1 MRAEV
6 ALNEIFKGK
15 PPSPDALAENFE
27 REVAKLR
34 FKVRQTVTLVE
45 AAANTFRRSRNA
57 WRLLVRRGSLPK
69 SYGRVTRLV
78 SSLASCP
85 WSFPLYSLVW
95 PHSESTARLLWI

>member
-45 AAANTFRRSRNA
+45 AAANIPQVSKRMVSLGTA
-57 WRLLVRRGSLPK
+57 WQSAKVVR
-69 SYGRVTRLV
+69 TRDKI
-78 SSLASCP
+78 
-85 WSFPLYSLVW
+85 SFFFGVMSLVF
-95 PHSESTARLLWI
+95 SALLFGLAPQ